1 MISHSEVS
9 RNAQQTCRT
18 AGSLLQMNVSDLSM
32 LKVCHNDSES
42 MYTLAHSMVSIRKL
56 DSTDISRLEMWVL
69 ATLIP

>member
-1 MISHSEVS
+1 
-9 RNAQQTCRT
+9 
-18 AGSLLQMNVSDLSM
+18 MNYSDLSM
-32 LKVCHNDSES
+32 LKVCHNDSDS